1 MAANPAVKEKQSG
14 PNLKALGL
22 KSPQEVID
30 LLALLKIDG
39 APVVADDRALLDP
52 KQKAQKVMQYFQK
65 KFNVNPNDL
74 PYLASLIKH
83 DLKHGK
89 IGWRRR

>member
-1 MAANPAVKEKQSG
+1 MKLRQQTQKQSG
-14 PNLKALGL
+14 PNLQALGL
-22 KSPQEVID
+22 KSPMEVID

-39 APVVADDRALLDP
+39 EPVVNDDRALLDP
-52 KQKAQKVMQYFQK
+52 NQKAKAVMEYFHRH
-65 KFNVNPNDL
+65 FNVKPADL

-89 IGWRRR
+89 IGWRKG

>member
-1 MAANPAVKEKQSG
+1 MTLQKQAKSNPG
-14 PNLKALGL
+14 PNLKALGF
-22 KSPQEVID
+22 KSPMEIID

-39 APVVADDRALLDP
+39 EPIIKDDRALLNP
-52 KQKAQKVMQYFQK
+52 KLKTQAVAEYFLK
-65 KFNVNPNDL
+65 NYNVKPNDL

-89 IGWRRR
+89 IGGRKG